1 MWAAVAYGSTGY
13 SFEAR
18 PRIAVQGMNSSRM
31 PRGAGGSTITQQKN
45 RRILVID
52 DNPSIHQDFRKVLG
66 ALRSVS
72 HLEADERALFGEPS
86 QAPTSDAYEIDSA
99 MQGQEGLEM
108 VNRAARS
115 KRPYAL
121 VFADM
126 RMPPGWDG
134 VETIERILQV
144 TPRVELCIC
153 SAYSD
158 YSWHEVI
165 RRVGRPSLRLLRK
178 PFDTY
183 ELLSVASELTE
194 KWNRLHGGSANA
206 SPSMSPPTASPP
218 KRSVR

>member
-1 MWAAVAYGSTGY
+1 MSYPVQEPYREALRTVACDCRRR
-13 SFEAR
+13 A
-18 PRIAVQGMNSSRM
+18 P
-31 PRGAGGSTITQQKN
+31 ITTAPKN

-52 DNPSIHQDFRKVLG
+52 DTPGIHQDFRKVL
-66 ALRSVS
+66 ATARSVS
-72 HLEADERALFGEPS
+72 HLEADEHALFGDTDGG
-86 QAPTSDAYEIDSA
+86 APTKDGYEIDGA
-99 MQGQEGLEM
+99 LQGQEGLEM
-108 VNRAARS
+108 VMRASRAR
-115 KRPYAL
+115 RPYAL

-165 RRVGRPSLRLLRK
+165 RRVGRPGLRLLRK

-183 ELLSVASELTE
+183 ELLSVTAELTE
-194 KWNRLHGGSANA
+194 KWYRLHGATGA
-206 SPSMSPPTASPP
+206 SGGPPTRSP
-218 KRSVR
+218 R

>member
-1 MWAAVAYGSTGY
+1 MEVHADPP
-13 SFEAR
+13 EAS
-18 PRIAVQGMNSSRM
+18 ILSR
-31 PRGAGGSTITQQKN
+31 KN

-52 DNPSIHQDFRKVLG
+52 DTPGIHQDFRKVLG
-66 ALRSVS
+66 TARSTS
-72 HLEADERALFGEPS
+72 HLEADESALFGD
-86 QAPTSDAYEIDSA
+86 APAQPKSDGYEIDSA
-99 MQGQEGLEM
+99 MQGQEGLDKVM
-108 VNRAARS
+108 RAARDG
-115 KRPYAL
+115 KPYAV

-134 VETIERILQV
+134 VETIERILRV

-178 PFDTY
+178 PFDTF

-194 KWNRLHGGSANA
+194 KWHRLHGAATTG
-206 SPSMSPPTASPP
+206 PGV
-218 KRSVR
+218 RSTR

>member
-1 MWAAVAYGSTGY
+1 M
-13 SFEAR
+13 ELAR
-18 PRIAVQGMNSSRM
+18 RPLETERSAFSLEDVIA
-31 PRGAGGSTITQQKN
+31 PPKN
-45 RRILVID
+45 RRILIID
-52 DNPSIHQDFRKVLG
+52 DTPAIHQDFRKVLG
-66 ALRSVS
+66 AIRPTA
-72 HLEADERALFGEPS
+72 HLEADERALFGDS
-86 QAPTSDAYEIDSA
+86 AAPPAAADYYEIDA
-99 MQGQEGLEM
+99 ALQGQEGLEM
-108 VNRAARS
+108 VLRATSSR
-115 KRPYAL
+115 RPYAV

-165 RRVGRPSLRLLRK
+165 RRVGRPGLRLLRK

-194 KWNRLHGGSANA
+194 KWNRLNGNA
-206 SPSMSPPTASPP
+206 STSLAPPP
-218 KRSVR
+218 RRGR

>member
-1 MWAAVAYGSTGY
+1 
-13 SFEAR
+13 
-18 PRIAVQGMNSSRM
+18 
-31 PRGAGGSTITQQKN
+31 
-45 RRILVID
+45 
-52 DNPSIHQDFRKVLG
+52 VLG
-66 ALRSVS
+66 TIRSVS

-86 QAPTSDAYEIDSA
+86 QAPASDAYEIDSA

-115 KRPYAL
+115 RRPYAL

-183 ELLSVASELTE
+183 ELLSVAAELTE
-194 KWNRLHGGSANA
+194 KWHRLHGAGATA
-206 SPSMSPPTASPP
+206 APTVSPSASPP
-218 KRSVR
+218 KRSLR

>member
-1 MWAAVAYGSTGY
+1 
-13 SFEAR
+13 
-18 PRIAVQGMNSSRM
+18 
-31 PRGAGGSTITQQKN
+31 
-45 RRILVID
+45 
-52 DNPSIHQDFRKVLG
+52 
-66 ALRSVS
+66 
-72 HLEADERALFGEPS
+72 LFGDAPS
-86 QAPTSDAYEIDSA
+86 ASKSDGYDIDSA

-108 VNRAARS
+108 VLRAARN
-115 KRPYAL
+115 KCPYAV

-165 RRVGRPSLRLLRK
+165 RRVGRPGLRLLRK

-183 ELLSVASELTE
+183 ELLSVASELTD
-194 KWNRLHGGSANA
+194 KWHRLHAT
-206 SPSMSPPTASPP
+206 PTPTAPTTTSKSASGGPGP
-218 KRSVR
+218 RGTR

>member
-1 MWAAVAYGSTGY
+1 
-13 SFEAR
+13 
-18 PRIAVQGMNSSRM
+18 
-31 PRGAGGSTITQQKN
+31 
-45 RRILVID
+45 
-52 DNPSIHQDFRKVLG
+52 
-66 ALRSVS
+66 
-72 HLEADERALFGEPS
+72 
-86 QAPTSDAYEIDSA
+86 
-99 MQGQEGLEM
+99 M

-194 KWNRLHGGSANA
+194 KWHRMHGGAANA
-206 SPSMSPPTASPP
+206 SPSMSPPAASLP

>member
-1 MWAAVAYGSTGY
+1 MGDHILVAAHW
-13 SFEAR
+13 EA
-18 PRIAVQGMNSSRM
+18 P
-31 PRGAGGSTITQQKN
+31 ITPQKN
-45 RRILVID
+45 RRILVVD

-66 ALRSVS
+66 TARSTS
-72 HLEADERALFGEPS
+72 HLEADENALFGDV
-86 QAPTSDAYEIDSA
+86 QRTDARDGYEIDTA
-99 MQGQEGLEM
+99 LQGQEGLEM
-108 VNRAARS
+108 VMRAARN
-115 KRPYAL
+115 KRPYAV

-183 ELLSVASELTE
+183 ELLSVAAELTG
-194 KWNRLHGGSANA
+194 KWHRLHGTAGP
-206 SPSMSPPTASPP
+206 SPSGAPGAPGQSGGPPI
-218 KRSVR
+218 RGRR

>member
-1 MWAAVAYGSTGY
+1 
-13 SFEAR
+13 
-18 PRIAVQGMNSSRM
+18 
-31 PRGAGGSTITQQKN
+31 
-45 RRILVID
+45 
-52 DNPSIHQDFRKVLG
+52 VL
-66 ALRSVS
+66 ATARSVS
-72 HLEADERALFGEPS
+72 HLEADERALFGEAEG
-86 QAPTSDAYEIDSA
+86 APAATNGYEVDGA

-108 VNRAARS
+108 VTRASRAR
-115 KRPYAL
+115 RPYAL

-165 RRVGRPSLRLLRK
+165 RRVGRPGLRLLRK

-183 ELLSVASELTE
+183 ELLSVASELTD
-194 KWNRLHGGSANA
+194 KWNRAHGPSQPSGTPPAR
-206 SPSMSPPTASPP
+206 SP
-218 KRSVR
+218 R